1 MKRSMLLGCVLCLSL
16 INLSHADELSDLRA
30 ANAQL
35 KTENQQL
42 KQRISELQHSNRQIK
57 EESQKVQQQKHAL
70 YLKTTP
76 QADGSKTLTSYSRQ
90 LPLTRGK
97 LRHSSY
103 QLTATVSGKVSSPI
117 TLTIFAAMSP
127 GMFRRAKALN
137 LEIDGVKLNIPITK
151 YHSKKRRASAGSR
164 TGVNLFDETVTLKLT
179 TKQISLIAKANQ
191 VTGTLGLAQLALG
204 REDYNL
210 FIMLNESVNANQ

>member
-1 MKRSMLLGCVLCLSL
+1 MKRSILLGCVLCLSL
-16 INLSHADELSDLRA
+16 MNLSHGDELADLRA

-35 KTENQQL
+35 KAENDQL
-42 KQRISELQHSNRQIK
+42 KQRISELQHSNQQIK
-57 EESQKVQQQKHAL
+57 KESQKVQQQKHDL

-76 QADGSKTLTSYSRQ
+76 QADGSQTLTSYSRQ

-97 LRHSSY
+97 IRHSSY
-103 QLTATVSGKVSSPI
+103 QLSATITGKVSSPI
-117 TLTIFAAMSP
+117 TLTIFAGMSP
-127 GMFRRAKALN
+127 GMFRTAKALN
-137 LEIDGVKLNIPITK
+137 LEIDGIKLSIPVTE

-164 TGVNLFDETVTLKLT
+164 TSVKLFDETVTLKLT
-179 TKQISLIAKANQ
+179 AEQVNQIAQANQ

-210 FIMLNESVNANQ
+210 FIMLNESVNANP